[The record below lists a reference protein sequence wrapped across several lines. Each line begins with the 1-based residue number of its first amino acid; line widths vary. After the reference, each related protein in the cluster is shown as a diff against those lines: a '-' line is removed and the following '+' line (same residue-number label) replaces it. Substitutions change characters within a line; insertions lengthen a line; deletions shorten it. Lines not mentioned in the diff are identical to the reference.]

1 MIWQTFRRV
10 HWLDALAAAIVAIGI
25 AGGAIGYRAL
35 RGNQPKVDAL
45 EPAIIRPA
53 AATRVRLLGR
63 DLRPFVQ
70 VFVVKA
76 GAPFVLHDPSTGY
89 QQATF
94 FLVSPREAEIESP
107 ALASGVYDLYLYDQ
121 GQRVAMRSAALR
133 VQPEVRQPLTMAVTV
148 RFFVPSEMVPLIR
161 IGDRDRQAFPPQAPG
176 SAAEVREVATRPRLA
191 ETVDFHAVD
200 RQVFAGPKIFSRVID
215 AKLAV
220 PVTRDEAGVWTYR
233 GAPVRAGE
241 DFTLGTGRYVVS
253 GVTLDVDAPK

>member
-1 MIWQTFRRV
+1 MIPTAFRRV
-10 HWLDALAAAIVAIGI
+10 HWLDALTATIAAIGVA
-25 AGGAIGYRAL
+25 AGVISYRAL
-35 RGNQPKVDAL
+35 RASQPKVDAL

-53 AATRVRLLGR
+53 ASTRVRLLGR

-94 FLVSPREAEIESP
+94 FLVSPREAEIEPP

-121 GQRVAMRSAALR
+121 GQRVAMLPAALR
-133 VQPEVRQPLTMAVTV
+133 VQPDVRQPATMAATV
-148 RFFVPSEMVPLIR
+148 RFFVPSEMLPLIR
-161 IGDRDRQAFPPQAPG
+161 IGDRDRQLSTLQAAG
-176 SAAEVREVATRPRLA
+176 RSAEVSEIATRPGLA
-191 ETVDFHAVD
+191 ETMDFHEVD
-200 RQVFAGPKIFSRVID
+200 RQVFAGPTTFSRVID

-220 PVTRDEAGVWTYR
+220 PVTRDEAGVWRYK

-241 DFTLGTGRYVVS
+241 DFTLATSRYVVS
-253 GVTLDVDAPK
+253 GITLDVETPK

>member
-1 MIWQTFRRV
+1 MTSSVLRRV
-10 HWLDALAAAIVAIGI
+10 HWLDALAAAIVVIGI
-25 AGGAIGYRAL
+25 AAGGVGYRAL
-35 RGNQPKVDAL
+35 RGSQPKVDAL

-53 AATRVRLLGR
+53 ASTRVRLLGR

-121 GQRVAMRSAALR
+121 GQRVAMLPAALR
-133 VQPEVRQPLTMAVTV
+133 VQPGVHQPVTMAATV
-148 RFFVPSEMVPLIR
+148 RFFVPSEMLPLIR
-161 IGDRDRQAFPPQAPG
+161 IGDRDGQASPRQGAGGF
-176 SAAEVREVATRPRLA
+176 AEVREIATRPGLA
-191 ETVDFHAVD
+191 ETVDFHTVD
-200 RQVFAGPKIFSRVID
+200 RRVFAGPQTFSRVID

-220 PVTRDEAGVWTYR
+220 PVTRDEAGVWTYK

-241 DFTLGTGRYVVS
+241 DFTLETGRYVVS
-253 GVTLDVDAPK
+253 GVTLDVDTPK